1 MFYSLIAVQDRL
13 NAHEILTGIPHDGPA
28 FIVYAL
34 VLGFIYMIWLG
45 SRPKKGK

>member
-1 MFYSLIAVQDRL
+1 MFNSLIVIQDL
-13 NAHEILTGIPHDGPA
+13 TVHEILTGIPHDGAAVIAYA
-28 FIVYAL
+28 F

>member
-1 MFYSLIAVQDRL
+1 MLNSLAVVQ
-13 NAHEILTGIPHDGPA
+13 NLTVHHLLTRIPHDGAA
-28 FIVYAL
+28 FIAYPL